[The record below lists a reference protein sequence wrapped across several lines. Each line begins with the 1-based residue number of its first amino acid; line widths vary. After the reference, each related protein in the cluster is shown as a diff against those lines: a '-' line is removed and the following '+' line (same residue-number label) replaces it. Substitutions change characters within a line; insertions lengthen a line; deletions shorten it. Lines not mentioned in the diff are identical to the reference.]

1 MGQACIQP
9 QRSTPD
15 PRREHPV
22 TAIIAVLAIY
32 VAILLITWA
41 RIEVQGTG
49 DLEEALVEAQAQP
62 GVPVLPPKDIKA
74 GDTGHNAHCPAA
86 IADISLY
93 RRSDLCQIQTRHYL

>member
-9 QRSTPD
+9 QSRTPD

-22 TAIIAVLAIY
+22 TAIIAVLAIF

-41 RIEVQGTG
+41 RIEVHGTG

-74 GDTGHNAHCPAA
+74 GEEREVDAAVTASRFATGLSP
-86 IADISLY
+86 
-93 RRSDLCQIQTRHYL
+93 

>member
-41 RIEVQGTG
+41 RIEVHGTG
-49 DLEEALVEAQAQP
+49 DLEEALVEPQAQP
-62 GVPVLPPKDIKA
+62 GVPVLPPRDVKA
-74 GDTGHNAHCPAA
+74 GAERDVDAAVTSSRFATGLSP
-86 IADISLY
+86 
-93 RRSDLCQIQTRHYL
+93 